1 VPEIHHTSDHGW
13 VVGASRVAVLQCG
26 EVEEEWSRE
35 RWHSS
40 AEWWEWW
47 QSLTTALIFKIGKKK
62 SFTVHLKHLQR
73 LIQMSTPFY
82 SVVSPW
88 SKNGSWTCDL
98 GHRPPLRLPLS
109 SMDEERL
116 AFYSCNLY
124 LNKIIKTGP
133 TYRSKRLKYIHDA
146 RLNRLLAIVWPPGA
160 AFEPKPC

>member
-62 SFTVHLKHLQR
+62 VSLSISNISNDLSKCLPHFTL
-73 LIQMSTPFY
+73 
-82 SVVSPW
+82 VSPW

-98 GHRPPLRLPLS
+98 GHRPPRLLPLS